1 VIVTD
6 GLSYALLPSLRHT
19 DLARL
24 SALALHQLQR
34 LVKFAAG
41 AAAVGFA
48 ALAQALGQGAAE
60 KPAIECEA
68 SKLGAKV
75 SLGSGELGTMEVIA
89 HTGSVRGH
97 ILTLGCAFFAF
108 LNSETTGI
116 EEIHQERSGGW

>member
-1 VIVTD
+1 
-6 GLSYALLPSLRHT
+6 
-19 DLARL
+19 
-24 SALALHQLQR
+24 
-34 LVKFAAG
+34 VKFAAG

-89 HTGSVRGH
+89 HIRA
-97 ILTLGCAFFAF
+97 ILYLIYIIYTRYDPAKQSKNECEFAPAKAEDQKTNRIRW
-108 LNSETTGI
+108 LS
-116 EEIHQERSGGW
+116 WL